1 MYCISVNYK
10 NSDVNIRKKLA
21 FPENVQ
27 KDFLT
32 ELINGKTVSECV
44 ILCTCNRT
52 ELYFCGNEDSLNT
65 VQNLLSNYSGIECD
79 LLKKH
84 LYLFYSDKAVMHL
97 FRVVSGIES
106 MVIGEDEILG
116 QIKLAYTMAKDLG
129 MTGYEL
135 NMTFQSAM
143 ACAKKIKTQ
152 TALSKTSVSTATLAG
167 NEIAHF
173 KDKVNVLVIGATGKI
188 GTVLVKNL
196 LSHKNV
202 SVIATSR
209 KHSAESVQTK
219 ANITIANYADRY
231 SYMDSADCVVS
242 ATASPHY
249 TVTYYDLKKNIK
261 TDKPRLFIDLAV
273 PPDID
278 GSVAEIKGLKLIGI
292 DYFEKLA
299 KNNNELKLDS
309 VESAK
314 EIIKEES
321 DVLKKDIA
329 FHFFLP
335 HMESVKDKLSENSL
349 EEILYKFKAELPSE
363 EFITEKFNKY
373 SIPLESYIDYF
384 SIDRILPILNN
395 PEYSE
400 RLIAMLKDIKSK
412 QIIKY
417 GSEKTEDE
425 VEKWI
430 KQYVSLHQ
438 KKSKDN
444 PEISK
449 TLTILCEKGILD
461 IEEIC
466 LLYTSDAADE

>member
-10 NSDVNIRKKLA
+10 NSDVNIRKKLV
-21 FPENVQ
+21 FSENVQ
-27 KDFLT
+27 KEFLT

-167 NEIAHF
+167 NEISHF

-278 GSVAEIKGLKLIGI
+278 GSVAGIKGLKLIGI

-335 HMESVKDKLSENSL
+335 HMESVKNKLSENSL

-363 EFITEKFNKY
+363 EFIK
-373 SIPLESYIDYF
+373 
-384 SIDRILPILNN
+384 
-395 PEYSE
+395 
-400 RLIAMLKDIKSK
+400 
-412 QIIKY
+412 
-417 GSEKTEDE
+417 
-425 VEKWI
+425 
-430 KQYVSLHQ
+430 
-438 KKSKDN
+438 
-444 PEISK
+444 
-449 TLTILCEKGILD
+449 ILD
-461 IEEIC
+461 AFKSCGEKI
-466 LLYTSDAADE
+466 

>member
-21 FPENVQ
+21 FSENVQ
-27 KDFLT
+27 KEFLT

-52 ELYFCGNEDSLNT
+52 ELYFCGNEDSLNI

-231 SYMDSADCVVS
+231 SYMDFADCVVS

-314 EIIKEES
+314 DIIKEES

-335 HMESVKDKLSENSL
+335 HMESVKNKLSENSL

-363 EFITEKFNKY
+363 EFIK
-373 SIPLESYIDYF
+373 
-384 SIDRILPILNN
+384 
-395 PEYSE
+395 
-400 RLIAMLKDIKSK
+400 
-412 QIIKY
+412 
-417 GSEKTEDE
+417 
-425 VEKWI
+425 
-430 KQYVSLHQ
+430 
-438 KKSKDN
+438 
-444 PEISK
+444 
-449 TLTILCEKGILD
+449 ILD
-461 IEEIC
+461 AFKSCGEKI
-466 LLYTSDAADE
+466 

>member
-21 FPENVQ
+21 FSENVQ
-27 KDFLT
+27 KEFLT

-231 SYMDSADCVVS
+231 KYIDDADCVVS

-249 TVTYYDLKKNIK
+249 TVTYYDLKQSVK
-261 TDKPRLFIDLAV
+261 TEKPRLFIDLAV

-278 GSVAEIKGLKLIGI
+278 SSVTEIGGLKLIGI

-299 KNNNELKLDS
+299 KENNELKLDS

-314 EIIKEES
+314 EIISDEC

-329 FHFFLP
+329 FHYFLP
-335 HMESVKDKLSENSL
+335 YMDSVKNKLSENYL
-349 EEILYKFKAELPSE
+349 EEILYKFKADLPSE
-363 EFITEKFNKY
+363 EFIK
-373 SIPLESYIDYF
+373 
-384 SIDRILPILNN
+384 
-395 PEYSE
+395 
-400 RLIAMLKDIKSK
+400 
-412 QIIKY
+412 
-417 GSEKTEDE
+417 
-425 VEKWI
+425 
-430 KQYVSLHQ
+430 
-438 KKSKDN
+438 
-444 PEISK
+444 
-449 TLTILCEKGILD
+449 ILD
-461 IEEIC
+461 AFKNCGEK
-466 LLYTSDAADE
+466 L

>member
-21 FPENVQ
+21 FSENVQ
-27 KDFLT
+27 KEFLT

-249 TVTYYDLKKNIK
+249 TVTYYDLNKNIK
-261 TDKPRLFIDLAV
+261 TDKPRFFIDLAV

-278 GSVAEIKGLKLIGI
+278 GLVAEIKGLKLIGI

-335 HMESVKDKLSENSL
+335 HMESVKNKLSENSL

-363 EFITEKFNKY
+363 EFIK
-373 SIPLESYIDYF
+373 
-384 SIDRILPILNN
+384 
-395 PEYSE
+395 
-400 RLIAMLKDIKSK
+400 
-412 QIIKY
+412 
-417 GSEKTEDE
+417 
-425 VEKWI
+425 
-430 KQYVSLHQ
+430 
-438 KKSKDN
+438 
-444 PEISK
+444 
-449 TLTILCEKGILD
+449 ILD
-461 IEEIC
+461 AFKSCGEKI
-466 LLYTSDAADE
+466 

>member
-21 FPENVQ
+21 FSENVQ
-27 KDFLT
+27 KEFLT

-52 ELYFCGNEDSLNT
+52 ELYFCGNEDSINT

-167 NEIAHF
+167 NEIAQF
-173 KDKVNVLVIGATGKI
+173 KDKVNVLVIGATGTI

-278 GSVAEIKGLKLIGI
+278 SSVAEIKGLKLIGI

-335 HMESVKDKLSENSL
+335 HMESVKNKLSENSL

-363 EFITEKFNKY
+363 EFIK
-373 SIPLESYIDYF
+373 
-384 SIDRILPILNN
+384 
-395 PEYSE
+395 
-400 RLIAMLKDIKSK
+400 
-412 QIIKY
+412 
-417 GSEKTEDE
+417 
-425 VEKWI
+425 
-430 KQYVSLHQ
+430 
-438 KKSKDN
+438 
-444 PEISK
+444 
-449 TLTILCEKGILD
+449 ILD
-461 IEEIC
+461 AFKSCGEKI
-466 LLYTSDAADE
+466 

>member
-21 FPENVQ
+21 FSENVQ
-27 KDFLT
+27 KEFLT

-97 FRVVSGIES
+97 FRVGSGIES

-335 HMESVKDKLSENSL
+335 HMESVKNKLSENSL
-349 EEILYKFKAELPSE
+349 EDILYKVKAELPSE
-363 EFITEKFNKY
+363 EFIK
-373 SIPLESYIDYF
+373 
-384 SIDRILPILNN
+384 
-395 PEYSE
+395 
-400 RLIAMLKDIKSK
+400 
-412 QIIKY
+412 
-417 GSEKTEDE
+417 
-425 VEKWI
+425 
-430 KQYVSLHQ
+430 
-438 KKSKDN
+438 
-444 PEISK
+444 
-449 TLTILCEKGILD
+449 ILD
-461 IEEIC
+461 AFKSCGEKI
-466 LLYTSDAADE
+466 

>member
-21 FPENVQ
+21 FSENVQ
-27 KDFLT
+27 KEFLT

-65 VQNLLSNYSGIECD
+65 VQNLLSNYSGIEYD

-278 GSVAEIKGLKLIGI
+278 GSVAGIKGLKLIGI
-292 DYFEKLA
+292 DYFIKSLTTSPA
-299 KNNNELKLDS
+299 
-309 VESAK
+309 
-314 EIIKEES
+314 IIRPTT
-321 DVLKKDIA
+321 DGTNA
-329 FHFFLP
+329 
-335 HMESVKDKLSENSL
+335 
-349 EEILYKFKAELPSE
+349 
-363 EFITEKFNKY
+363 
-373 SIPLESYIDYF
+373 
-384 SIDRILPILNN
+384 ILPGTCRLCVHFLAV
-395 PEYSE
+395 SGGQMQFVLQ
-400 RLIAMLKDIKSK
+400 LIAISSIGVIGFSFEYTTLSFLMPRFLSSLRITLAR
-412 QIIKY
+412 
-417 GSEKTEDE
+417 GHTE
-425 VEKWI
+425 V
-430 KQYVSLHQ
+430 L
-438 KKSKDN
+438 
-444 PEISK
+444 
-449 TLTILCEKGILD
+449 
-461 IEEIC
+461 
-466 LLYTSDAADE
+466 

>member
-1 MYCISVNYK
+1 MYCISINYK

-21 FPENVQ
+21 FSDSVQ
-27 KDFLT
+27 SEFLG
-32 ELINGKTVSECV
+32 ELVRSKAVSECV

-52 ELYFCGNEDSLNT
+52 ELYFCGNEDSVNT
-65 VQNLLSNYSGIECD
+65 VQNLLSGYSGIECD

-97 FRVVSGIES
+97 FRVVCGIES

-116 QIKLAYTMAKDLG
+116 QIKLAYTKAKDLG
-129 MTGYEL
+129 MTGCEL
-135 NMTFQSAM
+135 NMIFQSAI

-173 KDKVNVLVIGATGKI
+173 KDRVNVLVIGATGKI
-188 GTVLVKNL
+188 GTTLVKNL

-202 SVIATSR
+202 NIIATSR

-278 GSVAEIKGLKLIGI
+278 SSVTEIGGLKLIGI

-299 KNNNELKLDS
+299 KENNGLKLDS

-314 EIIKEES
+314 EIISEEC

-329 FHFFLP
+329 FHYFLP
-335 HMESVKDKLSENSL
+335 YMDSVKNKLSENSL
-349 EEILYKFKAELPSE
+349 EEILYKFKADLPSE
-363 EFITEKFNKY
+363 EFIK
-373 SIPLESYIDYF
+373 
-384 SIDRILPILNN
+384 
-395 PEYSE
+395 
-400 RLIAMLKDIKSK
+400 
-412 QIIKY
+412 
-417 GSEKTEDE
+417 
-425 VEKWI
+425 
-430 KQYVSLHQ
+430 
-438 KKSKDN
+438 
-444 PEISK
+444 
-449 TLTILCEKGILD
+449 ILD
-461 IEEIC
+461 AFKSCGEK
-466 LLYTSDAADE
+466 L

>member
-21 FPENVQ
+21 FSENVQ
-27 KDFLT
+27 KEFLT

-65 VQNLLSNYSGIECD
+65 VQNLLSSYSRIECD

-135 NMTFQSAM
+135 NMIFQSAM

-219 ANITIANYADRY
+219 ANITIANYAYRY

-335 HMESVKDKLSENSL
+335 HMESVKNKLSENSL

-363 EFITEKFNKY
+363 EFIK
-373 SIPLESYIDYF
+373 
-384 SIDRILPILNN
+384 
-395 PEYSE
+395 
-400 RLIAMLKDIKSK
+400 
-412 QIIKY
+412 
-417 GSEKTEDE
+417 
-425 VEKWI
+425 
-430 KQYVSLHQ
+430 
-438 KKSKDN
+438 
-444 PEISK
+444 
-449 TLTILCEKGILD
+449 ILD
-461 IEEIC
+461 AFKSCGEKI
-466 LLYTSDAADE
+466 

>member
-21 FPENVQ
+21 FSENVQ
-27 KDFLT
+27 KEFLT
-32 ELINGKTVSECV
+32 ELINRKTVSECV
-44 ILCTCNRT
+44 IICTCNRT

-116 QIKLAYTMAKDLG
+116 QIKLAYTKAKDLG
-129 MTGYEL
+129 MTGCEL
-135 NMTFQSAM
+135 NMIFQSAM

-173 KDKVNVLVIGATGKI
+173 KDRVNVLVIGATGKI
-188 GTVLVKNL
+188 GTTLVKNL

-202 SVIATSR
+202 NIIATSR
-209 KHSAESVQTK
+209 KRSAESVQSR
-219 ANITIANYADRY
+219 ASITVADYADRY
-231 SYMDSADCVVS
+231 KYIDDADCVVS

-335 HMESVKDKLSENSL
+335 HMESVKNKLSENSL

-363 EFITEKFNKY
+363 EFIKVLDAFKSCGEK
-373 SIPLESYIDYF
+373 I
-384 SIDRILPILNN
+384 
-395 PEYSE
+395 
-400 RLIAMLKDIKSK
+400 
-412 QIIKY
+412 
-417 GSEKTEDE
+417 
-425 VEKWI
+425 
-430 KQYVSLHQ
+430 
-438 KKSKDN
+438 
-444 PEISK
+444 
-449 TLTILCEKGILD
+449 
-461 IEEIC
+461 
-466 LLYTSDAADE
+466 

>member
-21 FPENVQ
+21 FSENVQ
-27 KDFLT
+27 KEFLT

-52 ELYFCGNEDSLNT
+52 ELYFCGNEDSVNT
-65 VQNLLSNYSGIECD
+65 VQNLLSSYSGIECD

-173 KDKVNVLVIGATGKI
+173 KDRVNVLVIGATGKI
-188 GTVLVKNL
+188 GTTLVKNL

-202 SVIATSR
+202 NIIATSR

-278 GSVAEIKGLKLIGI
+278 SSVAEIKGLKLIGI
-292 DYFEKLA
+292 DYFENLA

-335 HMESVKDKLSENSL
+335 HMESVKNKLSENSL

-363 EFITEKFNKY
+363 EFIK
-373 SIPLESYIDYF
+373 
-384 SIDRILPILNN
+384 
-395 PEYSE
+395 
-400 RLIAMLKDIKSK
+400 
-412 QIIKY
+412 
-417 GSEKTEDE
+417 
-425 VEKWI
+425 
-430 KQYVSLHQ
+430 
-438 KKSKDN
+438 
-444 PEISK
+444 
-449 TLTILCEKGILD
+449 ILD
-461 IEEIC
+461 AFKSCGEKI
-466 LLYTSDAADE
+466 

>member
-21 FPENVQ
+21 FSENVQ
-27 KDFLT
+27 KEFLT

-65 VQNLLSNYSGIECD
+65 VQNLLSNYSEIECD

-335 HMESVKDKLSENSL
+335 HMESVKNKLSENSL

-363 EFITEKFNKY
+363 EFIK
-373 SIPLESYIDYF
+373 
-384 SIDRILPILNN
+384 
-395 PEYSE
+395 
-400 RLIAMLKDIKSK
+400 
-412 QIIKY
+412 
-417 GSEKTEDE
+417 
-425 VEKWI
+425 
-430 KQYVSLHQ
+430 
-438 KKSKDN
+438 
-444 PEISK
+444 
-449 TLTILCEKGILD
+449 ILD
-461 IEEIC
+461 AFKSCGEKI
-466 LLYTSDAADE
+466 

>member
-27 KDFLT
+27 KEFLT
-32 ELINGKTVSECV
+32 ELINRKTVSECV

-231 SYMDSADCVVS
+231 SYIDSADCVVS

-278 GSVAEIKGLKLIGI
+278 SSVAEIKGLELIGI

-335 HMESVKDKLSENSL
+335 HMESVKNKLSENSL

-363 EFITEKFNKY
+363 EFIK
-373 SIPLESYIDYF
+373 
-384 SIDRILPILNN
+384 
-395 PEYSE
+395 
-400 RLIAMLKDIKSK
+400 
-412 QIIKY
+412 
-417 GSEKTEDE
+417 
-425 VEKWI
+425 
-430 KQYVSLHQ
+430 
-438 KKSKDN
+438 
-444 PEISK
+444 
-449 TLTILCEKGILD
+449 ILD
-461 IEEIC
+461 AFKSCGEKI
-466 LLYTSDAADE
+466 

>member
-21 FPENVQ
+21 FSENVQ
-27 KDFLT
+27 KEFLT

-135 NMTFQSAM
+135 NMAFQSAM

-219 ANITIANYADRY
+219 ANITIANYVDRY

-278 GSVAEIKGLKLIGI
+278 SSVAEIKGLKLIGI

-335 HMESVKDKLSENSL
+335 YMDSVKNKLSENSL

-363 EFITEKFNKY
+363 EFIK
-373 SIPLESYIDYF
+373 
-384 SIDRILPILNN
+384 
-395 PEYSE
+395 
-400 RLIAMLKDIKSK
+400 
-412 QIIKY
+412 
-417 GSEKTEDE
+417 
-425 VEKWI
+425 
-430 KQYVSLHQ
+430 
-438 KKSKDN
+438 
-444 PEISK
+444 
-449 TLTILCEKGILD
+449 ILD
-461 IEEIC
+461 AFKNCGEK
-466 LLYTSDAADE
+466 L

>member
-21 FPENVQ
+21 FSENVQ
-27 KDFLT
+27 KEFLT
-32 ELINGKTVSECV
+32 ELINRKTVSECV

-52 ELYFCGNEDSLNT
+52 ELYFCGDEDSLNT

-278 GSVAEIKGLKLIGI
+278 SSVAEIKGLKLIGI

-335 HMESVKDKLSENSL
+335 HMESVKNKLSENSL

-363 EFITEKFNKY
+363 EFIK
-373 SIPLESYIDYF
+373 
-384 SIDRILPILNN
+384 
-395 PEYSE
+395 
-400 RLIAMLKDIKSK
+400 
-412 QIIKY
+412 
-417 GSEKTEDE
+417 
-425 VEKWI
+425 
-430 KQYVSLHQ
+430 
-438 KKSKDN
+438 
-444 PEISK
+444 
-449 TLTILCEKGILD
+449 ILD
-461 IEEIC
+461 AFKSCGEKI
-466 LLYTSDAADE
+466 